1 MSPTEPLDPTLLLVW
16 DAPNIDMGLGAIL
29 GERPTSS
36 HRPRFDALGRWLLNK
51 ARTLSDQQQEHIE
64 AEATV
69 FTNVSPANADA
80 IRPWVEA
87 LRNLGFAV
95 FAKPKTGEH
104 SDVDDDMLNHI
115 RLRHR
120 QGILTGVVIA
130 SADGQN
136 FQQLLEDLSET
147 GVETTVIGF
156 QEHASWAVTHPTITF
171 VDFEDV
177 PGVFREPL
185 PRVNLDNLPVEGA
198 WLQPFRP
205 LSTLLPTEG

>member
-1 MSPTEPLDPTLLLVW
+1 MTPPTPYDRTLLLVW

-29 GERPTSS
+29 GERPTAS
-36 HRPRFDALGRWLLNK
+36 HRPRFDALGRWLLGE
-51 ARTLSDQQQEHIE
+51 ADDLSEATGETIE
-64 AEATV
+64 VEATV
-69 FTNVSPANADA
+69 FTNVAPTNRDS

-95 FAKPKTGEH
+95 FAKPKIDDNT
-104 SDVDDDMLNHI
+104 DVDPDMIDHI
-115 RLRHR
+115 HLRHS
-120 QGILTGVVIA
+120 QGVLAGVVVA

-136 FQQLLEDLSET
+136 FQPLLEEL
-147 GVETTVIGF
+147 VEKSIATTVIGF
-156 QEHASWAVTHPTITF
+156 QEHASWAVNHPTIDF

-185 PRVNLDNLPVEGA
+185 PRINLDNLPTEGA

-205 LSTLLPTEG
+205 LSNLLPSRT